1 MTPWESGVGKRS
13 KPDQGYFP
21 ATPGEKLTVKT
32 NLIQENAL
40 FLALLSLWTNSHS
53 QFKLTTERTN
63 EGRRVK
69 I

>member
-21 ATPGEKLTVKT
+21 ATPGEQKLTVKT

-40 FLALLSLWTNSHS
+40 FLALLSLWTHSHS
-53 QFKLTTERTN
+53 QFK
-63 EGRRVK
+63 
-69 I
+69 